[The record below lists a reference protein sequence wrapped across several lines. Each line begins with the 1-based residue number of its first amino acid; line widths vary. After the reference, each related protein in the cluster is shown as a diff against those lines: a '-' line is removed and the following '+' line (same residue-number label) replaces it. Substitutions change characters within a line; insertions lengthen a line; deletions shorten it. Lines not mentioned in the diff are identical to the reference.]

1 MIGESKV
8 SGLFVCN
15 GFSGH
20 GFKLA
25 PAVGA
30 MLAHQIT
37 GRRTGEW
44 ETDVPHEFMGPYRQ
58 PLTVQTHSVFA

>member
-1 MIGESKV
+1 MIGETNV
-8 SGLFVCN
+8 SGLWACN

-30 MLAHQIT
+30 MVAKQIT
-37 GRRTGEW
+37 GLSTSQW
-44 ETDVPHEFMGPYRQ
+44 ETSIPLDFMAPHRT
-58 PLTVQTHSVFA
+58 PLTLKVKTHFA